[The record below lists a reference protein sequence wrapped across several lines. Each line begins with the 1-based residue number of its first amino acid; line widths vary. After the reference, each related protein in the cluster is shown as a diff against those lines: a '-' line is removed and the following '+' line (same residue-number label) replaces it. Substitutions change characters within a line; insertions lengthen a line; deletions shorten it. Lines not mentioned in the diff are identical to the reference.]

1 MIHTAWIV
9 TSCILKIFL
18 GERGLLCNGS
28 LPIYPFLV
36 MSLISNK
43 LGMLMK
49 RLVYSINVLKS
60 YIRSLIIP
68 EVLAMTAIGLETIMH
83 RAFLAVAAIP
93 MRRSLRGSWRCWW
106 RRHVVWRSW

>member
-1 MIHTAWIV
+1 MKT
-9 TSCILKIFL
+9 FL
-18 GERGLLCNGS
+18 GERGFLCDGS
-28 LPIYPFLV
+28 RPIYPFLV

-43 LGMLMK
+43 FGMLMK
-49 RLVYSINVLKS
+49 RLVYSVNVLQS
-60 YIRSLIIP
+60 FIRSRKIP
-68 EVLAMTAIGLETIMH
+68 EVLAMTAIVLETIKH